1 MRITQA
7 ESAVMEV
14 LWRRSPLAAEEIA
27 AEVAEPQGWSQVT
40 VKTLIN
46 RLLTKRAIGAEKD
59 GRRYLYRPLLD
70 RGSYVAGESQGLLD
84 RLFDGRLAPLVSHF
98 SQSKTLT
105 PEDVAEL
112 KRLIEALDDGK

>member
-14 LWRRSPLAAEEIA
+14 LWRRSLLAAEEIA

-84 RLFDGRLAPLVSHF
+84 RLFDGRLAPWSAI
-98 SQSKTLT
+98 SPS
-105 PEDVAEL
+105 P
-112 KRLIEALDDGK
+112 RR